1 MSSQLTTNSEFA
13 LKVSDLSKCYTLFD
27 KPHQRLMSFFYKG
40 KQKGQR
46 DFWAVNDI
54 SFTLKVGET
63 LGVVGRN
70 GAGKSTLL
78 QLICGTLHPTKGSV
92 TSNGKI
98 AALLELGAG
107 FNPEFSGREN
117 IYLNAAIYGLS
128 QHQIEQRIDKI
139 IEFAAI
145 GDFIDQPVQHYSSG
159 MFVRLAFAV
168 IAHVDAD
175 VLIVDEALAVGDAL
189 FSQKCMRFLEDFKKK
204 GSILFVSHDSGSVT
218 RLCDRAIWLDGGEM
232 KMIGGAKE
240 VTESYLEHI
249 YAQKQNIGK
258 VVATQEACTP
268 SYDSVSITAWHDMRR
283 DLLGGSDKINEI
295 KLFEFETEGNSFGT
309 GLAEITNVCIRD
321 TSGRPLSYAVGGE
334 PVVFEVG
341 FHTSENFEQVI
352 VGFLVKNRQGQTLFG
367 ENNFLVHENNPVS
380 VKPNVEYVARFG
392 ITLPYLNA
400 DEYVTSVG
408 IASGTQSE
416 HVQHCWR
423 HDALLFSVNSS
434 HIVHGLIGAHLSHCD
449 IIEVGKEP

>member
-1 MSSQLTTNSEFA
+1 MSSEFA
-13 LKVSDLSKCYTLFD
+13 LEVNLLSKCYSLFD

-46 DFWAVNDI
+46 DFWAVNNI
-54 SFTLKVGET
+54 SFSLKVGET
-63 LGVVGRN
+63 LGIVGRN

-78 QLICGTLHPTKGSV
+78 QLICGTLSPTKGSV
-92 TSNGKI
+92 KHNGKI

-128 QHQIEQRIDKI
+128 RRQIEERIDQI

-189 FSQKCMRFLEDFKKK
+189 FAQKCMRFLENFKKR

-218 RLCDRAIWLDGGEM
+218 SLCDRAIWLDGGEM
-232 KMIGGAKE
+232 QMIGEAKE
-240 VTESYLEHI
+240 VTESYLEHL
-249 YAQKQNIGK
+249 YAQQQGIGK
-258 VVATQEACTP
+258 VPLVDSKKINSGA
-268 SYDSVSITAWHDMRR
+268 SYSEVSVSAWHDMRR
-283 DLLGGSDKINEI
+283 DFVNISNLRNDIE
-295 KLFEFETEGNSFGT
+295 LFEFKTEGKSFGT
-309 GLAEITNVCIRD
+309 GLASINNVCMRD
-321 TSGRPLSYAVGGE
+321 TKGRALSFAVGGE
-334 PVVFEVG
+334 PVVFEVS
-341 FHTSENFEQVI
+341 FQTEEDFEQI
-352 VGFLVKNRQGQTLFG
+352 IIGFLVKNRQGQTLFG
-367 ENNFLVHENNPVS
+367 DNNFLVHKDEPVA
-380 VKPNVEYVARFG
+380 VKAGVEYIARFG
-392 ITLPYLNA
+392 ITLPYLLS

-408 IASGTQSE
+408 VANGTQSE

-423 HDALLFSVNSS
+423 HDALLFNVNSG
-434 HIVHGLIGAHLSHCD
+434 HVVHGLIGAHLSHCD
-449 IIEVGKEP
+449 IVEADGEQ